1 MHSLVVS
8 GSTIG
13 IKNFASL
20 YVGVQMADRIGL
32 KHGRSSVTV
41 LWTLA
46 KAYLFSGLD
55 PEGLKSLYCST
66 EISFLF
72 LRFLRT
78 SVTLFWIR

>member
-20 YVGVQMADRIGL
+20 YVGIQMADKISL
-32 KHGRSSVTV
+32 KHGRSSVTI

-46 KAYLFSGLD
+46 RPYIISCLD
-55 PEGLKSLYCST
+55 PEGLKSLYHST